1 MNGCP
6 ANALGLTIS
15 GGIDAQPS
23 IRRGSL
29 ADVESID
36 PARLWTEEARTI
48 RPRNASGPRFREAR
62 RRGRSCV
69 YT

>member
-1 MNGCP
+1 MIGCP
-6 ANALGLTIS
+6 ANVLGLTIS

-36 PARLWTEEARTI
+36 PVRLWTVDPVDLAL
-48 RPRNASGPRFREAR
+48 RPEGGERMFA
-62 RRGRSCV
+62 
-69 YT
+69 